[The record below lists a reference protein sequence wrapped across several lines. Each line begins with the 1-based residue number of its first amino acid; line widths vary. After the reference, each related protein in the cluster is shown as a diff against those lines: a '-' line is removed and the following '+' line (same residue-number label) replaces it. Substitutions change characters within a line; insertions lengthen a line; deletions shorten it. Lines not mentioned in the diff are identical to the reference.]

1 MKLPL
6 CLTLLFL
13 VLCNGIQ
20 AVAQDDIDL
29 PLEKIK
35 LPPGFSIN
43 LWAKVPDA
51 RALSLGAK
59 GTVFVGSR
67 SAGNVYAIT
76 DHDGERRVR
85 IIASKLKLPSG
96 VAFHQGALYV
106 SAINRILRYDQIEQN
121 LDQPPQPQVVI
132 DSYPKETFHG
142 WRFIA
147 FGPDD
152 LLYVSVGAP
161 CDACEADQSHYALI
175 SRIKPDGSDYEIYAQ
190 GVRNSVGFDWHPE
203 TKELWFT
210 DIGRNWMSDNMPP
223 DELNHA
229 PTKGMHF
236 GFPYCHASNILDPKF
251 GAKRGC
257 GRSTPPVIELDAHV
271 TPLGMR
277 FYTGDMFPPEYK
289 NRIIIAEHGSWNQR
303 THTGY
308 QLEWAHLEGNKVIK
322 KEVFANGWLENGNT
336 AWGRPVDVLVM
347 PDGALLVSD
356 DQAGAIYR
364 ISYTRP

>member
-1 MKLPL
+1 MKLSF
-6 CLTLLFL
+6 CLVLFL
-13 VLCNGIQ
+13 FVLCNSMQ
-20 AVAQDDIDL
+20 AVAQDTGL
-29 PLEKIK
+29 PLEKIN
-35 LPPGFSIN
+35 LPPGFSIS

-51 RALSLGAK
+51 RTLALGDR

-76 DHDGERRVR
+76 DHDDERHIR

-96 VAFHQGALYV
+96 VAFHQGALFV
-106 SAINRILRYDQIEQN
+106 SAVNRILRFDRIEEN
-121 LDQPPQPQVVI
+121 LDHPPQPHVI
-132 DSYPKETFHG
+132 LDSLPKEVFHG

-152 LLYVSVGAP
+152 LLYVAIGAP
-161 CDACEADQSHYALI
+161 CDACEADQSHYAHIARL
-175 SRIKPDGSDYEIYAQ
+175 KPDGSNYEIYAQ
-190 GVRNSVGFDWHPE
+190 GVRHSAGFDWHPE

-210 DIGRNWMSDNMPP
+210 DIGREWMSDNMPP

-229 PTKGMHF
+229 PAKGMHF
-236 GFPYCHASNILDPKF
+236 GFPYCHASNVLDPKF

-257 GRSTPPVIELDAHV
+257 ERSTPPAIELAAHV

-277 FYTGDMFPPEYK
+277 FYTGNMFPSEYR
-289 NRIIIAEHGSWNQR
+289 NRLIIAEHGPWNVR
-303 THTGY
+303 TKTGY
-308 QLEWAHLEGNKVIK
+308 QLEWVYIENNQVTK
-322 KEVFANGWLENGNT
+322 KEVFADGWLENGN

-364 ISYTRP
+364 ISYTKP

>member
-1 MKLPL
+1 MKLSL
-6 CLTLLFL
+6 FLTFFFL
-13 VLCNGIQ
+13 VLCNGLQ
-20 AVAQDDIDL
+20 AIAQDTDL

-35 LPPGFSIN
+35 LPPGFSIS
-43 LWAKVPDA
+43 LWASVPDA
-51 RALSLGAK
+51 RALSLGDK

-76 DHDGERRVR
+76 DHDGERHVR
-85 IIASKLKLPSG
+85 IVASKLKLPSG

-106 SAINRILRYDQIEQN
+106 SAVNRILRFDHIEEN
-121 LDQPPQPQVVI
+121 LDRPPQPQVII
-132 DSYPKETFHG
+132 DSYPKEIFHG
-142 WRFIA
+142 WRFIG
-147 FGPDD
+147 FGPDN

-175 SRIKPDGSDYEIYAQ
+175 SRINPDGSNYEIYAQ
-190 GVRNSVGFDWHPE
+190 GIRNSVGFDWHPE

-210 DIGRNWMSDNMPP
+210 EIGRNWMGDNLPP
-223 DELNHA
+223 DELNRA
-229 PTKGMHF
+229 PNKGIHF
-236 GFPYCHASNILDPKF
+236 GFPHCHATNILDPKY

-257 GRSTPPVIELDAHV
+257 DRSTAPALELDAHA

-277 FYTGDMFPPEYK
+277 FYTGNMFPPEYH
-289 NRIIIAEHGSWNQR
+289 NQIIIAEHGSSNQR
-303 THTGY
+303 TPTGY
-308 QLEWAHLEGNKVIK
+308 QLERVQLENNKVIK
-322 KEVFANGWLENGNT
+322 KEVFAEGWLDSGN

-364 ISYTRP
+364 ISYTKP

>member
-1 MKLPL
+1 MKLSL
-6 CLTLLFL
+6 FLLLFIL
-13 VLCNGIQ
+13 IFCNSIQ
-20 AVAQDDIDL
+20 AVADDTEL

-35 LPPGFSIN
+35 LPPGFSIS

-51 RALSLGAK
+51 RALAIGDK
-59 GTVFVGSR
+59 GTVFVGSK

-76 DHDGERRVR
+76 DHHGKRQVR

-106 SAINRILRYDQIEQN
+106 AAVDRILRYDQIEEN
-121 LDQPPQPQVVI
+121 LEQPPQPIVVTN
-132 DSYPKETFHG
+132 SFPKETFHG

-147 FGPDD
+147 FGPDN

-161 CDACEADQSHYALI
+161 CDACEADQSRYALI
-175 SRIKPDGSDYEIYAQ
+175 SRIMPDGSNYEIFAQ

-210 DIGRNWMSDNMPP
+210 DIGRHWMSGKLPP

-229 PTKGMHF
+229 PSKGMHF
-236 GFPYCHASNILDPKF
+236 GFPYCHANNILDIKF

-257 GRSTPPVIELDAHV
+257 EQSTPPAIGLEANVS
-271 TPLGMR
+271 PMGMR
-277 FYTGDMFPPEYK
+277 FYTGNMFPNEFK
-289 NRIIIAEHGSWNQR
+289 NQIIIAEHGSVNQR
-303 THTGY
+303 TQTGH
-308 QLEWAHLEGNKVIK
+308 QLEWIHIDNNKMLK
-322 KEVFANGWLENGNT
+322 KEVFATGWLENGS
-336 AWGRPVDVLVM
+336 AWGKPVDVLVM

-364 ISYTRP
+364 ISYSKP

>member
-1 MKLPL
+1 MKL
-6 CLTLLFL
+6 LLFFTLFLL
-13 VLCNGIQ
+13 VFCNGTQ
-20 AVAQDDIDL
+20 AAVQDEDL

-35 LPPGFSIN
+35 LPPGFSIS
-43 LWAKVPDA
+43 LWARVPDV
-51 RALSLGAK
+51 RTLTLGDK
-59 GTVFVGSR
+59 GTVFAGSN

-76 DHDGERRVR
+76 DHNGKRRVR
-85 IIASKLKLPSG
+85 VIASKLKLPSG
-96 VAFHQGALYV
+96 VAFHHGSLYV
-106 SAINRILRYDQIEQN
+106 SAVNRILHYGHIEEN

-132 DSYPKETFHG
+132 DSYPRETFHG

-175 SRIKPDGSDYEIYAQ
+175 SRIKPDGTNYEIYAQ

-210 DIGRNWMSDNMPP
+210 DIGRDWMSDNMPP

-229 PTKGMHF
+229 PHKGMHF
-236 GFPYCHASNILDPKF
+236 GFPYCHASSILDPKF

-257 GRSTPPVIELDAHV
+257 DRSVPPVIELDAHA

-277 FYTGDMFPPEYK
+277 FYTGNMFPLEYK
-289 NRIIIAEHGSWNQR
+289 NQIIIAEHGSSNQR
-303 THTGY
+303 THSGY
-308 QLEWAHLEGNKVIK
+308 QLKRVHIENNKVIK
-322 KEVFANGWLENGNT
+322 KEVFADGWLENGN

-364 ISYTRP
+364 ISYSIP

>member
-1 MKLPL
+1 MKLSL
-6 CLTLLFL
+6 FLLLFIFSF
-13 VLCNGIQ
+13 CNSIQ
-20 AVAQDDIDL
+20 AVAKDAEL

-35 LPPGFSIN
+35 LPPGFSIS

-51 RALSLGAK
+51 RALTLGEK
-59 GTVFVGSR
+59 GTVFVGSK

-76 DHDGERRVR
+76 DHDDKRQVR

-106 SAINRILRYDQIEQN
+106 AAVDRILRYDQIEEN
-121 LDQPPQPQVVI
+121 LEQPHQPIVVT
-132 DSYPKETFHG
+132 DSFPKEMLHG

-161 CDACEADQSHYALI
+161 CDACEADQSRYALI
-175 SRIKPDGSDYEIYAQ
+175 SRIMPDGSNYEIFAQ

-210 DIGRNWMSDNMPP
+210 DIGRNWMSGNLPP
-223 DELNHA
+223 NELNHA
-229 PTKGMHF
+229 PNKGMHF
-236 GFPYCHASNILDPKF
+236 GFPYCHANNILDSKF

-257 GRSTPPVIELDAHV
+257 EQSTPPTVELDANV
-271 TPLGMR
+271 SPMGMR
-277 FYTGDMFPPEYK
+277 FYTGNMFPAEYK
-289 NRIIIAEHGSWNQR
+289 NKIIIAEHGSLNQR
-303 THTGY
+303 AHTGY
-308 QLEWAHLEGNKVIK
+308 RLEWVHLENNKVLR
-322 KEVFANGWLENGNT
+322 KEVFAEGWLENGN

-356 DQAGAIYR
+356 NEAGAIYR
-364 ISYTRP
+364 INYTKP